1 VTVSNEVPD
10 RADSPEVEAHTGMVP
25 ELTEEDLADRR
36 QRANRATRGAMAGL
50 LCLEAFVVLLVPRTI
65 AQTSTG
71 LSTTMTFVLVGFAI
85 VLIAT
90 GFMLRRPW
98 GIGLASALQVVLALT
113 IVLVPLFA
121 IVVIIFLSIW
131 WFMARTRQQLVGT
144 PTGWR
149 MFTS

>member
-1 VTVSNEVPD
+1 VTS
-10 RADSPEVEAHTGMVP
+10 GLP
-25 ELTEEDLADRR
+25 ELTEEELAERR

-71 LSTTMTFVLVGFAI
+71 LSTTMTFVLVGFAVALI
-85 VLIAT
+85 VT

-98 GIGLASALQVVLALT
+98 GIGLASALQIVLALT
-113 IVLVPLFA
+113 IILVPLFA
-121 IVVIIFLSIW
+121 IVVIIFLAIW
-131 WFMARTRQQLVGT
+131 YYMVRTRQQLVGT
-144 PTGWR
+144 PSGWR